1 MSPEAGLKSVEH
13 LCLMNPEKDL
23 RSGLPPQSSTAGSPQ
38 QRALVR
44 RWFRNWGS
52 FGKNPFGGIG
62 QLERGVAD

>member
-1 MSPEAGLKSVEH
+1 MAGKVLNK
-13 LCLMNPEKDL
+13 LGLMNPEKDL
-23 RSGLPPQSSTAGSPQ
+23 KSGLPQHSSTAGSPQ

-62 QLERGVAD
+62 QLEKGVAD

>member
-1 MSPEAGLKSVEH
+1 MAGKVLNN
-13 LCLMNPEKDL
+13 LCLMNAEKDL
-23 RSGLPPQSSTAGSPQ
+23 KSGLPQSSTAGSPQ